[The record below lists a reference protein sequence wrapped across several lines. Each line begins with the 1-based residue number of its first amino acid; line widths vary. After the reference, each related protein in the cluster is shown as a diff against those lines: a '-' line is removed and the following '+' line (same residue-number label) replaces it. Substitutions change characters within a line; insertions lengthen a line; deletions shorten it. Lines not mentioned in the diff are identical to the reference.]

1 LEADPD
7 SNSLILIAFTQ
18 LLSIN
23 WSLSIYFLLIA
34 FLLFCSGCVA
44 GSEIAFFSINQT
56 NLKSL
61 SSDSGKSSTII
72 LELLN
77 KPKKLLATILISNN
91 FINIAIVVIS
101 EYLLEEILP
110 PSIYGSIASF
120 FESALPFFNISA
132 LSWQNGLSFGINVI
146 GVTFLIV
153 LFGEGV
159 PKIFARKNNMLIAKL
174 MARPLQILSL
184 MFSPLIQFLVSGS
197 GFIEKRLASAH
208 NSNNTTTKD
217 ELDDVIEMT
226 VGSEMESDSEIDILK
241 RIVKFGE
248 VTVKQIMCSRA
259 DMIAVDFLSPYKE
272 VLKVVKDSG
281 FSRIPV
287 FSENIDSLTG
297 VLYAKDLIGFIDA
310 PDSFEW
316 QSLIRPNIVYAPES
330 KKINELLKEFQ
341 LQKMH
346 LAIVVDEYGGTE
358 GLVTLEDIMEEV
370 IGEIKDEFDDDAEVI
385 FTKIDD
391 YNFVFDGKTLLN
403 DIVRITG
410 IDDELFEKEKGDADS
425 LAGLILEKLGTFP
438 KRNQEVE
445 INKALFKILNVNK
458 RRIEKVHFTFP
469 KELLQ

>member
-1 LEADPD
+1 MEADPD
-7 SNSLILIAFTQ
+7 SNSLILIAFTH
-18 LLSIN
+18 LLYIN

-34 FLLFCSGCVA
+34 VLLFCSGCIA
-44 GSEIAFFSINQT
+44 GSEIAFFSINQN

-61 SSDSGKSSTII
+61 SSDNTKSSSII
-72 LELLN
+72 LELIN

-110 PSIYGSIASF
+110 PFMYAGIGSF
-120 FESALPFFNISA
+120 FESTLSFLNITA
-132 LSWQNGLSFGINVI
+132 EKWQNGLSFGINVI

-174 MARPLQILSL
+174 MARPLQLLSVL
-184 MFSPLIQFLVSGS
+184 FSPLIRLLVSGS

-208 NSNNTTTKD
+208 NSNSTTTKD

-226 VGSEMESDSEIDILK
+226 VGSENESDSEIDILK

-259 DMIAVDFLSPYKE
+259 DMVAVDFLSSYKE
-272 VLKVVKDSG
+272 VLKVVKESG

-316 QSLIRPNIVYAPES
+316 QNLIRPNIVYVPES
-330 KKINELLKEFQ
+330 KKINELLKDFQ
-341 LQKMH
+341 IQKMH

-370 IGEIKDEFDDDAEVI
+370 IGEIRDEFDEDMEVSYI
-385 FTKIDD
+385 KIDD
-391 YNFVFDGKTLLN
+391 FNFVFDGKTLLN
-403 DIVRITG
+403 DIIRITG
-410 IDDELFEKEKGDADS
+410 IDDDLFEKVKGDADS
-425 LAGLILEKLGTFP
+425 LAGLILEKLGGFP
-438 KRNQEVE
+438 KRNQEIE
-445 INKALFKILNVNK
+445 INKAIFKILNVNK
-458 RRIEKVHFTFP
+458 RRIEKVQFTFH
-469 KELLQ
+469 EDLLQ